1 MESAFAVLSIEQMSS
16 GASLMAVLA
25 ARGQFPVLKV
35 VMLRMPSS
43 RPCGQ
48 QVSHVEDW
56 GCGIGDIFIW
66 LKDDCWL

>member
-1 MESAFAVLSIEQMSS
+1 
-16 GASLMAVLA
+16 MAVLA